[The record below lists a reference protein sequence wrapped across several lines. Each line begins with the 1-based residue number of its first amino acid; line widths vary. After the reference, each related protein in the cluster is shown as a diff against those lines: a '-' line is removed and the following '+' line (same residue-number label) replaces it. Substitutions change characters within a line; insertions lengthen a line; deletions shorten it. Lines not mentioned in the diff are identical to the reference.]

1 VDDNTQVLRS
11 MERMLMSW
19 DCSVVA
25 ATSVEEALTTIID
38 RDLEP
43 GLLLTDYHLAYGVNG
58 IDAIEAINAELVA
71 PAPAIMISS
80 DYSAQLR
87 EQLDQLDI
95 PLLTKPV
102 DPARLRAVMQHLLGN
117 KALAGKS

>member
-1 VDDNTQVLRS
+1 MRKLRQQLNDALALVGVGQGVGQMS
-11 MERMLMSW
+11 GSEVMSRFAGRWVFAGDVAERQ
-19 DCSVVA
+19 A
-25 ATSVEEALTTIID
+25 
-38 RDLEP
+38 R
-43 GLLLTDYHLAYGVNG
+43 